1 MGPAHIKNHTN
12 YFYYS
17 EAEIKRMM
25 LRFYLFMV
33 SELLIFVA
41 LF

>member
-1 MGPAHIKNHTN
+1 MPVKNHVN
-12 YFYYS
+12 YYYYS
-17 EAEIKRMM
+17 EAEIKSMM

-33 SELLIFVA
+33 SELLVFVA